1 MGEFNLESYLSNG
14 VENIV
19 KGVMKASA
27 KNPMASVYMMQA
39 VKENKRARQMRQKA
53 ESGGR
58 HIPPFLIASITSQ
71 CNLHCKG
78 CYARANHSCC
88 DEEDGKEKL
97 LDGKQYSNRR
107 QGWGSVLS
115 F

>member
-39 VKENKRARQMRQKA
+39 V
-53 ESGGR
+53 
-58 HIPPFLIASITSQ
+58 IVL
-71 CNLHCKG
+71 
-78 CYARANHSCC
+78 
-88 DEEDGKEKL
+88 EDIL
-97 LDGKQYSNRR
+97 MD
-107 QGWGSVLS
+107 W
-115 F
+115 